1 MTDLKVKFSCLAP
14 MLAACA
20 LATVDLGLA
29 ADSAFSLKGGEQQ
42 RVILRLD
49 ELPAHWQQTL
59 GQGTEPAPLARVF
72 KDGEVRAI
80 RFHRHKIM
88 LLVAQPAEAQDTK
101 VYISTNMGHDLE
113 LMHFA
118 QPEAAAGLKATD
130 ELWNVALDLR
140 AGQLSTTTCGDA
152 QSFGCNRSTYHYNG
166 RNFILT
172 KVEASSD
179 MNTVTWKPVWTA
191 QSADILPSSLD

>member
-1 MTDLKVKFSCLAP
+1 MTDLKVKFACLTP

-152 QSFGCNRSTYHYNG
+152 PEFRLQPQHLSLQRAQFHPDQG
-166 RNFILT
+166 RG
-172 KVEASSD
+172 
-179 MNTVTWKPVWTA
+179 
-191 QSADILPSSLD
+191 